1 MVPSTPKA
9 RNWPSRLL
17 RSHWLRPL
25 NDVNAW
31 NRVLQRLHP
40 MASLDSV
47 RARVIARVVEGE
59 DTISL
64 WLRPNRH
71 WRGHVA
77 GQHVLLGVEIDG
89 VLRQRAFSL
98 SNAAGR
104 RQPIRITLRR
114 QPGQGTTDWLFRN
127 ADVGLL
133 VSLSQASGGFVL
145 PSPAP
150 PMLLMVAAGSGI
162 TPLLA
167 MLQELAS
174 TQYRGDVQLLQLS
187 RSVADRLFA
196 EELEG
201 LRQQLPGLRI
211 HEHFSL
217 TQGRFDVADLAALM
231 PDVHERHTL
240 VCGPPALT
248 QAIDVEFSG
257 LGLSPPQQER
267 FGAPLRQS
275 TPGEARSIHAADSE
289 QVFTQSDEPNLL
301 LAAEAAGLQPRYGC
315 RAGLCRTCLCKKQRG
330 SVRNLLTGQ
339 VSAQPDE
346 WIQLCISVAE
356 SDLELAL

>member
-1 MVPSTPKA
+1 MTQTNPET

-17 RSHWLRPL
+17 RSRWLRPL
-25 NDVNAW
+25 NDVSAW
-31 NRVLQRLHP
+31 NRILQRLHP
-40 MASLDSV
+40 LASLNAV
-47 RARVIARVVEGE
+47 RARIIERVEEGE

-64 WLRPNRH
+64 WLRPNRR

-114 QPGQGTTDWLFRN
+114 QPGQGTTDWLYRH
-127 ADVGLL
+127 AYAGL
-133 VSLSQASGGFVL
+133 VVTLSQASGGFVL
-145 PSPAP
+145 PSPASP
-150 PMLLMVAAGSGI
+150 KLMMIAAGSGI

-174 TQYRGDVQLLQLS
+174 KQYRGDVQLLQLS

-211 HEHFSL
+211 QEHFSL
-217 TQGRFDVADLAALM
+217 TQGRFDVADLAALV
-231 PDVHERHTL
+231 PGLTERHTL
-240 VCGPPALT
+240 VCGPPALM
-248 QAIDVEFSG
+248 QAIDAEFSR
-257 LGLSPPQQER
+257 LGLAPPQQER
-267 FGAPLRQS
+267 FGAPLRQ
-275 TPGEARSIHAADSE
+275 TAAGGARSIHAANSE
-289 QVFTQSDEPNLL
+289 QMFTQMDKPNLL
-301 LAAEAAGLQPRYGC
+301 MAAEAAGLQPRFGC